1 MKKKSTTSNEA
12 SVRLV
17 PTLTPAMRERLRKAI
32 AEEERPEVIAATK
45 QQAREAFARL
55 DAEEAQIA
63 DIVAAISAER
73 DRQNLSLENIKA
85 RTGIDRANLS

>member
-1 MKKKSTTSNEA
+1 MFFVDAFQYCSARPTTSNEA

-17 PTLTPAMRERLRKAI
+17 PTLTPAMGERLRKAI

-45 QQAREAFARL
+45 QQASEAFARL

-63 DIVAAISAER
+63 DI
-73 DRQNLSLENIKA
+73 
-85 RTGIDRANLS
+85 GGC